1 METIETARLLL
12 RPFDHG
18 DAPRVLDILSR
29 IDVIRWLGNPPFVP
43 MPDLDAARAW
53 IDRWHDREDMP
64 RHWARAVVVKETGV
78 MAGTVLVAPMERI
91 DGGYVGEHEVGWHL
105 HPDSVGHGYATEAA
119 EAAFGRALAVVDEM
133 WCGMYPDNAPSAAV
147 ATRLGLPDLGVLPDP
162 WYGGESR
169 MFRVTRDEWSNRDQH

>member
-105 HPDSVGHGYATEAA
+105 HPDSVGRSPTSTRCGAA
-119 EAAFGRALAVVDEM
+119 CTPTTHRPPRSPRGWVCPIWGCCRTLGTAGSRG
-133 WCGMYPDNAPSAAV
+133 CSA
-147 ATRLGLPDLGVLPDP
+147 
-162 WYGGESR
+162 
-169 MFRVTRDEWSNRDQH
+169 